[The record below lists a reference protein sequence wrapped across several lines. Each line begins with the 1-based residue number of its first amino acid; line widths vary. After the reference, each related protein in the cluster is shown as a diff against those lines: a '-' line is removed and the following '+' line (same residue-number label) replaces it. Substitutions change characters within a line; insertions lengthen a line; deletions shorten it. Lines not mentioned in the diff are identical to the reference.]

1 MSRLSGSKDQ
11 PCAANDVKA
20 ACPWLPG
27 KDSNLDYLVQS
38 QACYRLHY
46 PGMWRP
52 TPTRCPLVERADS
65 NRPPVNLTTAG
76 TRATVKTCQRPT
88 KGNLCHERESRCEA
102 MNSVFFV
109 LVTFFHNLFTAIWI
123 GGLLVTAVSFLPSL
137 KETLKEAPKIQ
148 RVMAAFQRRQSLW
161 VYISIVGLIVT
172 GVLMT
177 NRSPKFDGFLAFS
190 NGYSTALSIKHVLVF
205 IMVAIS
211 LFRTVGLKRTR
222 VGSAEKERLSLR
234 LLLAN
239 ASLGVLVLLASAIVA
254 SLARPLAGG

>member
-1 MSRLSGSKDQ
+1 
-11 PCAANDVKA
+11 
-20 ACPWLPG
+20 
-27 KDSNLDYLVQS
+27 
-38 QACYRLHY
+38 
-46 PGMWRP
+46 
-52 TPTRCPLVERADS
+52 
-65 NRPPVNLTTAG
+65 
-76 TRATVKTCQRPT
+76 
-88 KGNLCHERESRCEA
+88 